1 MPDPLGWLILLV
13 AAFAGSILG
22 GVAGFGAGLIM
33 LPLLASIVGVRAAAP
48 ILTVTML
55 LGNLSRI
62 WWSRHE
68 LDRLV
73 AVRFLAGAVPA
84 TAIGAV
90 FYAGA
95 TSEWLRWIIGGFL
108 IAALPLRRLLLSRR
122 APILL
127 RHFPVIGVC
136 FGALSAVVVTIGP
149 VLTPF
154 FLAYGLRRGAFIATE
169 AVCAFAMHVTRGVVF
184 TRYALITWET
194 AAVGAVLGSTMFG
207 GAWIG
212 RRLLD
217 RMSDRVFLI
226 IIEALIAGAG
236 LQFLLFSR

>member
-1 MPDPLGWLILLV
+1 MPDLIGWLILLG
-13 AAFAGSILG
+13 AALIGSTLG

-33 LPLLASIVGVRAAAP
+33 LPLLAAIVGVRAAAP
-48 ILTVTML
+48 ILTVTL
-55 LGNLSRI
+55 LIGNLSRI

-68 LDRLV
+68 MDRLV

-84 TAIGAV
+84 TAIGAI

-108 IAALPLRRLLLSRR
+108 IAALPIRRFMLSRQV
-122 APILL
+122 PILL
-127 RHFPVIGVC
+127 RHFPLIGAC
-136 FGALSAVVVTIGP
+136 FGILSAIVVTIGP

-169 AVCAFAMHVTRGVVF
+169 AACAFAMHVTRGVVF
-184 TRYALITWET
+184 ARYSLLTWQT
-194 AAVGAVLGSTMFG
+194 AAVGVALGSTMFVG
-207 GAWIG
+207 SWVG

-217 RMSDRVFLI
+217 RMSDRVFLL
-226 IIEALIAGAG
+226 IIEVVLVAAG
-236 LQFLLFSR
+236 LQFLFFSR

>member
-1 MPDPLGWLILLV
+1 MPDLTGWVILLG
-13 AAFAGSILG
+13 AALVGSTLG
-22 GVAGFGAGLIM
+22 GIAGFGAGLIM
-33 LPLLASIVGVRAAAP
+33 LPLLAAFVGVKSAAP

-62 WWSRHE
+62 WWSRH
-68 LDRLV
+68 DMDQLV

-84 TAIGAV
+84 TAIGAI

-108 IAALPLRRLLLSRR
+108 IAALPIRRFMLSRQV
-122 APILL
+122 PILL
-127 RHFPVIGVC
+127 RHFPVIGAC
-136 FGALSAVVVTIGP
+136 FGILSAIVVTIGP

-184 TRYALITWET
+184 ARYSLLTWQT
-194 AAVGAVLGSTMFG
+194 AAVGVVLGSTMFAG
-207 GAWIG
+207 SWVG

-217 RMSDRVFLI
+217 RMSDRVFLL
-226 IIEALIAGAG
+226 IIEVVLVAAG
-236 LQFLLFSR
+236 LQFLFFSR

>member
-1 MPDPLGWLILLV
+1 MLDFSGWLILMS
-13 AAFAGSILG
+13 AALIGSTLG
-22 GVAGFGAGLIM
+22 GIAGFGAGLIM
-33 LPLLASIVGVRAAAP
+33 LPLLAAFVGVKSAAP

-68 LDRLV
+68 MDRLV

-84 TAIGAV
+84 TAIGAI

-108 IAALPLRRLLLSRR
+108 IAALPIRRFMLSRQV
-122 APILL
+122 PILL
-127 RHFPVIGVC
+127 RHFPIIGVC
-136 FGALSAVVVTIGP
+136 FGTLSAIVVTIGP

-169 AVCAFAMHVTRGVVF
+169 AACAFAMHVTRGVVF
-184 TRYALITWET
+184 ARYSLLTWQT
-194 AAVGAVLGSTMFG
+194 AAVGVALGSTMFVG
-207 GAWIG
+207 SWVG

-217 RMSDRVFLI
+217 RMSDRVFLL
-226 IIEALIAGAG
+226 IIEVVLVAAG
-236 LQFLLFSR
+236 LQFLFFSR